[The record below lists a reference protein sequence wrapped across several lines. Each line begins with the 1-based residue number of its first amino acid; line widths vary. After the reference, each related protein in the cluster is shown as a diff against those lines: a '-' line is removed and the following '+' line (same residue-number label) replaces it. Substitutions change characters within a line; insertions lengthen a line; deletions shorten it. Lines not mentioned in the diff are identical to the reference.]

1 MPSTLRQGLLALFN
15 IRPGEGRMVALVLL
29 YAILL
34 YTVNVLTRTASYA
47 LFLAEFGA
55 ANLPYAFVGVA
66 VFASLASFAY
76 LKLNERFSLTI
87 VLIGAH
93 GFLLLSLAAYW
104 LGLYASAPWLVFSL
118 PIYFGVNNTL
128 TIASFWNLLGR
139 LYSLQQG
146 KRLFGL
152 LGAGENVATI
162 AAGFVAPLLVA
173 WLGTPNLFLV
183 ATIVMIATLGLLI
196 YLVRANAAHMAE
208 PAEETSPGG
217 EQRAAQGLLG
227 DRYIRLIA
235 SVFVLFMI
243 GIYFVDNIFYSLA
256 EIQYPSQDALASFI
270 GLFFGVYGVLSLS
283 MQLFVAGR
291 VLNRF
296 GIQPII
302 LATPIGLLII
312 MLLFAL
318 TGTLTG
324 WQIALFWLV
333 VAAGM
338 YRQVLDAVD
347 ATATNVLYQ
356 PLPDRQRTQAQ
367 TLVNGIV
374 YPLSI
379 GFAGLLL
386 LLLIKVL
393 HFGPVQLA
401 YVVLPVIA
409 AWLALGVLLGRAY
422 PRRLQQA
429 LSRRGFSGMTSA
441 RPDRSS
447 LDIFRQGLASPQVG
461 EVLYT
466 LDVLTEIAPETLV
479 DGMSDLLSHP
489 ERQVRLAA
497 LRRVEQL
504 HLKSAIPLIQSR
516 LTAEGSRPVQAASLR
531 TLAALG
537 DQAVFDQVYP
547 YLEHP
552 DMALRQGV
560 VVGLLRSGE
569 LEGILLAG
577 EKLLSWVR
585 SPRPA
590 DRKFAAEAL
599 GEGGIAGF
607 YRPLLSLLEDEQ
619 PAVQRAALAA
629 AGKLKHSN
637 LWPAVTACLESH
649 QVRSAAVPALVAGG
663 EAGLPALEHAFAQPG
678 QSRDVATRLA
688 RICGRIG
695 GPQAAALLR
704 RHLDWPDVQ
713 VRTQIL
719 AALNQCGYR
728 AGESDQAYVQSALKA
743 EVAQAAWTLAGLADL
758 TAGNGADPQV
768 ENAMRLLRSALEQA
782 LARQRERIF
791 LWLALIY
798 DPQAIGQV
806 RDTLAAAARGDVLVS
821 AQQRDYALEVLEV
834 LLPADQRAMLR
845 PLIEALPP
853 ADRLRRL
860 SPLFAQP
867 SLGGQARL
875 AEIIRAPAAW
885 LEPWAKACALEA
897 VGQSANGDLADAI
910 IAALSDSD
918 ALVREAAVWT
928 LARLDVAL
936 YRSHA
941 GSLAEDS
948 SPAVARAVRLL
959 AADADGGK
967 AMLTLVEKVMLL
979 RTVDFLA
986 EADEEVL
993 ADAAAMLVELEFKS
1007 GDTIV
1012 AKDERSSAM
1021 YLVIEGQVGMINGD
1035 RASTTFRERESFGEL
1050 ALLNPSPQDVA
1061 VAALTDARLLRLDQA
1076 PLFEL
1081 IEDHPSV
1088 AQGIIQRL
1096 AQRLQRAGQGRAE
1109 TARAD
1114 LLGGLKE
1121 KLGRRL

>member
-1 MPSTLRQGLLALFN
+1 MIRANKLLSVFN
-15 IRPGEGRMVALVLL
+15 IHPGEGRLVGLVLL

-34 YTVNVLTRTASYA
+34 YMANVLARTASYA
-47 LFLAEFGA
+47 LFLAQFGA
-55 ANLPYAFVGVA
+55 TSLPYAYVGVA
-66 VFASLASFAY
+66 IFATAISFAY
-76 LKLNERFSLTI
+76 LKLNERFSLSV

-93 GFLLLSLAAYW
+93 IFLLLTLAAYW
-104 LGLYASAPWLVFSL
+104 LGLFTAAPWVLFSL

-128 TIASFWNLLGR
+128 TISSFWNLLGR

-152 LGAGENVATI
+152 LSAGENIATI
-162 AAGFVAPLLVA
+162 AAGFVVPALVA
-173 WLGTPNLFLV
+173 WLGTPNLFLI
-183 ATIVMIATLGLLI
+183 AAIVMVVTLGVLAYI
-196 YLVRANAAHMAE
+196 ARSNATQMAE
-208 PAEETSPGG
+208 PAEATAASN
-217 EQRAAQGLLG
+217 EQKPAQSLLKDHYVLLIIGLFAL
-227 DRYIRLIA
+227 YIV
-235 SVFVLFMI
+235 SV
-243 GIYFVDNIFYSLA
+243 YFVDNIFYSQA
-256 EIQYPSQDALASFI
+256 EIQYPNEDALASFV
-270 GLFFGVYGVLSLS
+270 GLFFGVLGVLGLI
-283 MQLFVAGR
+283 MQTFVASR

-296 GIQPII
+296 GVRPLI
-302 LATPIGLLII
+302 LATSSGLLILT
-312 MLLFAL
+312 LLFAL
-318 TGTLTG
+318 TGALTG

-333 VAAGM
+333 VAANM
-338 YRQVLDAVD
+338 YRLALDPIDSTTV
-347 ATATNVLYQ
+347 NILYQ
-356 PLPDRQRTQAQ
+356 PLSDRQRTQAQ
-367 TLVNGIV
+367 TVVQGIV
-374 YPLSI
+374 YPLAI
-379 GFAGLLL
+379 GLTGLALL
-386 LLLIKVL
+386 FLIKIL
-393 HFGPVQLA
+393 NFGPVQLA
-401 YVVLPVIA
+401 YTLLPILL
-409 AWLALGVLLGRAY
+409 AWLAMGRALGRAY

-429 LSRRGFSGMTSA
+429 LSQRGLSGMTSA

-466 LDVLTEIAPETLV
+466 LDVLAEIAPETLV
-479 DGMSDLLSHP
+479 EGMPDLLSHP

-497 LRRVEQL
+497 LRRIEQL
-504 HLKSAIPLIQSR
+504 HLTSTIPLIQSR

-537 DQAVFDQVYP
+537 DQEVFDQVYP

-577 EKLLSWVR
+577 EKLLAWVR

-607 YRPLLSLLEDEQ
+607 YRPLLILLKDEQ

-637 LWPAVTACLESH
+637 LWPAVTACLASP
-649 QVRSAAVPALVAGG
+649 QVRSAAIPALAAGG
-663 EAGLPALEHAFAQPG
+663 EATLPALEYAFAQPG

-688 RICGRIG
+688 RVCGRIG

-713 VRTQIL
+713 VRTQVL

-728 AGESDQAYVQSALKA
+728 ASESDQAYVQNVLKA

-768 ENAMRLLRSALEQA
+768 GNAMRLLRSALEQA

-798 DPQAIGQV
+798 DPQAIRQV

-845 PLIEALPP
+845 PLIEALSP
-853 ADRLRRL
+853 AERLRRL

-867 SLGGQARL
+867 SLGSQARL

-910 IAALSDSD
+910 IAALSDAD

-941 GSLAEDS
+941 GALAEDS
-948 SPAVARAVRLL
+948 SPVVARAARLL
-959 AADADGGK
+959 ADTEGGK

-986 EADEEVL
+986 EVDEEVL
-993 ADAAAMLVELEFKS
+993 ADAAAALVELVFKP

-1021 YLVIEGQVGMINGD
+1021 YLVVEGPVGMINGD

-1121 KLGRRL
+1121 KLGRRT